1 MARTTRWRLR
11 ALAAMGAVALSAPLA
26 LAARPGPP
34 AQPPVAAQS
43 TDPAVACQ
51 DLRSGATV
59 ACLHGN
65 DTPPPGVSL
74 FRRPTLEE
82 LESRASLRSPSPRL
96 RGLAGLDQATR
107 PAGATRPAA
116 LPCIGDGTSG
126 NRIQAVY
133 ARTPLVPDEYATLLP
148 SFRQW
153 AAEADQATWVSA
165 GTTGGGRRLRFVTGA
180 DTGAGCEL
188 EVAQAL
194 LTPLAAGDFD
204 QMRTELQALG
214 YNRTDRKYLIWFDAA
229 DGICG
234 LGELYGDTRPGQEN
248 YNNGGPMY
256 ARADRP
262 CWHYAELH
270 EIFHTL
276 GAVQPDV
283 PHPSAAGHCTD
294 EADVMCYDDDGG
306 GPVVMTTLCPPEPE
320 ALLDCGD
327 DDYFSTEPPPGSYLA
342 GHWNT
347 ADSSFLQDV
356 DGPAPAQL
364 TLTDPTAI
372 TYGGRATL
380 QARLSDEETD
390 TGIAGEPVNLFA
402 RRAGA
407 SGEVSAGSSTTA
419 GNGTSSFTPAP
430 TATTAY
436 RASFPGSDTY
446 GTASSAQ
453 VVVVVRPKISA
464 RKSAATIRYGQTIT
478 VTGTVAPNHRGQ
490 RVQLQRLVGGAWKS
504 AATATLTS
512 GSGYTLRAKPP
523 VRGRLTYRVYK
534 SADADH
540 AVGASAIQTVRVT

>member
-1 MARTTRWRLR
+1 VARTTRWRLR

-34 AQPPVAAQS
+34 AQPPVAARS

-65 DTPPPGVSL
+65 DMPPPGVSL

-116 LPCIGDGTSG
+116 LPCIGNGTSG

-180 DTGAGCEL
+180 GCEL

-194 LTPLAAGDFD
+194 LTPPAAGDFD
-204 QMRTELQALG
+204 QMRTELQLLG
-214 YNRTDRKYLIWFDAA
+214 YNRTDRKYLVWFDAA

-270 EIFHTL
+270 EIFHTM

-283 PHPSAAGHCTD
+283 PHPSAAGHCSD

-306 GPVVMTTLCPPEPE
+306 GPVVMTTLCPPEHE

-327 DDYFSTEPPPGSYLA
+327 DDYFSTGPPSGSYLA

-347 ADSSFLQDV
+347 AASSFLQDV
-356 DGPAPAQL
+356 DAPRPARLILHGDA
-364 TLTDPTAI
+364 TI
-372 TYGGRATL
+372 TYGG
-380 QARLSDEETD
+380 QASLRGELTDEQ
-390 TGIAGEPVNLFA
+390 TGAGVAGEPINLFA

-407 SGEVSAGSSTTA
+407 SGDQAAGTASTA
-419 GNGTSSFTPAP
+419 ADGWSSFTRAP

-446 GTASSAQ
+446 GIADSSR
-453 VVVVVRPKISA
+453 VTVRVRPKVSA
-464 RKSAATIRYGQTIT
+464 RKSAGAIRYGQTLT
-478 VTGTVAPNHRGQ
+478 VTGTVGPNHAGQ
-490 RVQLQRLVGGAWKS
+490 RVYLQRLVSGAWKT
-504 AATATLTS
+504 AAVATLTAS
-512 GSGYTLRAKPP
+512 SGYTLRAKPP
-523 VRGRLTYRVYK
+523 GKGRLTYRVYK

-540 AVGASAIQTVRVT
+540 VDGASARQAVTVS